1 MDKLTVITG
10 TTASGKSDIGVEL
23 AKIFGAE
30 IVSADS
36 RQVFRG
42 LDLGSG
48 KITKE
53 EMKGVPHHLLDV
65 ASPNDFFSLADFQ
78 RLAYEAIDDI
88 FDRTV
93 DRSLWAEQACI

>member
-1 MDKLTVITG
+1 MCHFFIIIMKKLVVITG

-23 AKIFGAE
+23 AKSFGAE

-48 KITKE
+48 
-53 EMKGVPHHLLDV
+53 
-65 ASPNDFFSLADFQ
+65 
-78 RLAYEAIDDI
+78 
-88 FDRTV
+88 
-93 DRSLWAEQACI
+93 

>member
-23 AKIFGAE
+23 AGEFGAE

-53 EMKGVPHHLLDV
+53 EWLM
-65 ASPNDFFSLADFQ
+65 
-78 RLAYEAIDDI
+78 AILST
-88 FDRTV
+88 RAAPLSYV
-93 DRSLWAEQACI
+93 CS